1 MWTACNIIYGT
12 HLSKGVLN
20 VRLRL
25 IPDPERHNLVLSE
38 VENFREM

>member
-1 MWTACNIIYGT
+1 MWTACNIIYET
-12 HLSKGVLN
+12 HLSKGV
-20 VRLRL
+20 L